1 MTLRW
6 DSTFGKDSLMLWS
19 GEVIVGNVVTR
30 LDGTIKWQVNGVF
43 TKFIVKGYGNAKT
56 MAGGRRALLRAWR
69 AWCAAAGLTQID
81 PKITPQPSK

>member
-6 DSTFGKDSLMLWS
+6 EIEGHTERLWS
-19 GEVIVGNVVTR
+19 GDVVVGWVVVR
-30 LDGTIKWQVNGVF
+30 LDGTVKWQVTGVF

-81 PKITPQPSK
+81 PSKPKRK